1 MLKNKNVVIYG
12 VSQSLGGAVARAMA
26 QAGARLFITNRQIG
40 KAKPI
45 ADEIKANGGVVEVA
59 QVDVLQQGDIEK
71 HLSEIINHHGHI
83 DVSFNLAGVD
93 VLQDIPLVE
102 MYPDDFIRPIATGL
116 RAQFLTATAA
126 GRYMLKQ
133 RSGVILTL
141 TATPA
146 GIGYP
151 NVGGF
156 GPLCAGIEN
165 FSRNLACELGV
176 AGVRVVNIRSAGSPD
191 SRPFLQAKE
200 AAPDEIDQ
208 VLNKMKS
215 DTMLKDMPLMEDIAS
230 TAVFL
235 ASNAASKITGT
246 TIDVTVGTTAALNH
260 RTS

>member
-26 QAGARLFITNRQIG
+26 LAGAKLFITNRQVE
-40 KAKPI
+40 KAQVI
-45 ADEIKANGGVVEVA
+45 ADEILANGGFAEVA
-59 QVDVLQQGDIEK
+59 QVDVLQQGDIES
-71 HLSEIINHHGHI
+71 HLAGIINTHGRI

-102 MYPDDFIRPIATGL
+102 MNPDDFVRPIATGL

-126 GRYMLKQ
+126 GRFMIKQ
-133 RSGVILTL
+133 KSGVILTL

-151 NVGGF
+151 QVGGF

-191 SRPFLQAKE
+191 SRPFRDAKE
-200 AAPDEIDQ
+200 AAPNEIGEI
-208 VLNKMKS
+208 LSKMKS

-235 ASNAASKITGT
+235 ASDAARKITGT